1 MTYFNNNYKKLKTYI
16 NTAGDYC
23 KIHNNKFNSTKPYGT
38 IIHEN
43 IKHFVKQIEEK
54 KLLILNSVGHE
65 KRDKRAII
73 PNIIK
78 TAQVLYGLCDIN
90 CLWNSFLNLKK
101 FREIGSNEL
110 KLQDKHMKIIEV
122 KQHRNEEE
130 EKPGLESIYE
140 QKSITD
146 AHESK
151 SQVLEHLMNIKI
163 LLDQYAFEISSLTE
177 IIQTAKLGQIHP
189 SLISLQLKDI
199 KVSLPSGTDLP
210 IELDNG
216 DPQEILRLSDMIIYY
231 LDDTIVFKINLPLV
245 YQHVLT
251 LYYLIPKPVCHTN
264 NYCIYTKTNHKFLAV
279 SKSKELYSTYSEL
292 DQVKCKNARDFLLC
306 PEISPL
312 HPRNNKPI
320 CEILLM
326 QDPKEVPDN
335 CEIMQIRIH
344 TSIFH
349 KLKYKNQWLY
359 SSTGETVFITCD
371 NDKQSTNHL
380 LEGVGLFTLKGP

>member
-1 MTYFNNNYKKLKTYI
+1 
-16 NTAGDYC
+16 
-23 KIHNNKFNSTKPYGT
+23 
-38 IIHEN
+38 
-43 IKHFVKQIEEK
+43 
-54 KLLILNSVGHE
+54 
-65 KRDKRAII
+65 
-73 PNIIK
+73 
-78 TAQVLYGLCDIN
+78 
-90 CLWNSFLNLKK
+90 
-101 FREIGSNEL
+101 
-110 KLQDKHMKIIEV
+110 
-122 KQHRNEEE
+122 
-130 EKPGLESIYE
+130 
-140 QKSITD
+140 
-146 AHESK
+146 
-151 SQVLEHLMNIKI
+151 MNIKI

-189 SLISLQLKDI
+189 NLISSNELELQLKDI

-264 NYCIYTKTNHKFLAV
+264 NYCIYIKTNHKFLAV
-279 SKSKELYSTYSEL
+279 SKSKELYFTYSEL

-349 KLKYKNQWLY
+349 KLKYKNQ
-359 SSTGETVFITCD
+359 FID
-371 NDKQSTNHL
+371 GRNSFYY
-380 LEGVGLFTLKGP
+380 V